1 MDSSTGDHGQGK
13 GRMVDLQKILV
24 QRYYHPLAGGSNSL
38 KEILPAILSP
48 GGKLHGKYI
57 RPIYGAESMPSLNL
71 KKGKAWLSATSSD
84 PYELLPLVAADISK
98 VTEKVHGAAG
108 KDDRIDQGGA
118 AMTAYAKVQFTQC
131 SKEEV
136 ADIEKA
142 LLQYCELDTLA
153 MVMLWEEWQ
162 EQIKNTHVRDQNGLD
177 NHSQGDN
184 NGKTIPTQ

>member
-1 MDSSTGDHGQGK
+1 M
-13 GRMVDLQKILV
+13 
-24 QRYYHPLAGGSNSL
+24 
-38 KEILPAILSP
+38 
-48 GGKLHGKYI
+48 
-57 RPIYGAESMPSLNL
+57 
-71 KKGKAWLSATSSD
+71 SSD
-84 PYELLPLVAADISK
+84 IPHVLEKNYGVAG
-98 VTEKVHGAAG
+98 V
-108 KDDRIDQGGA
+108 DDKIDQGGA

-177 NHSQGDN
+177 ISSS
-184 NGKTIPTQ
+184 